1 MLPGLDHLPE
11 LLVICLVALLVFGP
25 RRMIAMGAKL
35 GRAVREL
42 RESTKD
48 LNWTALL
55 GGGEPSKPSSTS
67 LGALSQ
73 FTQSV
78 SNGLRDLQATPTSA
92 SEVGTPQT
100 GQSAVES
107 LPTVGGEHQ
116 DGEIVTEENSGI
128 PE

>member
-1 MLPGLDHLPE
+1 MPGLGHLPE
-11 LLVICLVALLVFGP
+11 LLVICLIALLVFGP
-25 RRMIAMGAKL
+25 KRMIEMGSRL
-35 GRAVREL
+35 GQAVREL

-55 GGGEPSKPSSTS
+55 GGGEPSKPSSRS

-78 SNGLRDLQATPTSA
+78 SNGLRDLQATSTSVSQAGTPPTS
-92 SEVGTPQT
+92 
-100 GQSAVES
+100 
-107 LPTVGGEHQ
+107 PTAEDLSTVVGEHR
-116 DGEIVTEENSGI
+116 DEDAVALPEEKSGM